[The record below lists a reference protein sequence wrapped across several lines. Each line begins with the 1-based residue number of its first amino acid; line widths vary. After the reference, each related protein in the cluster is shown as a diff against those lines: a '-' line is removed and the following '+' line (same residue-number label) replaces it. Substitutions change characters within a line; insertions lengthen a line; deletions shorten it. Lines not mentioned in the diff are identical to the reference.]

1 MDFKTF
7 YNSKIN
13 FKYIIIASCSVIIV
27 TIGLTLLFG
36 LKTSDSKRGTFG
48 DMFGFANSLFTG
60 LSFLGLIIT
69 ILLQRQDIN
78 NQRED
83 AKIQNFEGTFFNLL
97 NFHRETRN
105 TLEKQYTKRVQAGL
119 SINSEEYSRKGV
131 QLISRIYQEY
141 LEALPI
147 DKKFDKSVYQKI
159 YKLNWD
165 VLGHYFRGVQALLD
179 LVDRLSLKSEDALNF
194 KKTYFNLIKSQL
206 SEYETVMLF
215 YHFLF
220 LDDVRYKNLAEQYCL
235 FEYVNDELVTEDK
248 KLYNKSAFNFNI

>member
-27 TIGLTLLFG
+27 TIVLTLILG
-36 LKTSDSKRGTFG
+36 LSAADSKRGTFG

-83 AKIQNFEGTFFNLL
+83 AKIQNFEVTFFNLL

-105 TLEKQYTKRVQAGL
+105 SLEKQYTKRVQDHL
-119 SINSEEYSRKGV
+119 SIKSEEYSRKGV
-131 QLISRIYQEY
+131 QLIYRIYQEY
-141 LEALPI
+141 LEALPM
-147 DKKFDKSVYQKI
+147 DKKFDKHIYQKI

-165 VLGHYFRGVQALLD
+165 VLGHYFRGIQALLD
-179 LVDRLSLKSEDALNF
+179 LVDRLSITKDDTLNF
-194 KKTYFNLIKSQL
+194 KRTYYDLIKSQL
-206 SEYETVMLF
+206 SEYETAMLF

-220 LDDVRYKNLAEQYCL
+220 LEDGHYKKLAEQYCL
-235 FEYVNDELVTEDK
+235 FEYINDELVTDDK
-248 KLYNKSAFNFNI
+248 KLYNKSAF